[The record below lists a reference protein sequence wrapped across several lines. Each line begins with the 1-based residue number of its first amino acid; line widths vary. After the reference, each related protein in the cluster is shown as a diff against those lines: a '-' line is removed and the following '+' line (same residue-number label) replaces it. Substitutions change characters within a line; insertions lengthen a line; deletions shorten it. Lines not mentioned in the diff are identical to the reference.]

1 MAPAIFIAGWYDGL
15 TQHEI
20 GQHIYDCFKPDQKL
34 TDTLYDAMSAY
45 SKGDVATADKLMTD
59 TESLY
64 KTALNGCPRE

>member
-34 TDTLYDAMSAY
+34 TSTLYDAMKAY
-45 SKGDVATADKLMTD
+45 SSGDNDKGDKLMAE
-59 TESLY
+59 TEPLY
-64 KTALNGCPRE
+64 KTSLNGCP